1 MANDGTRRSPS
12 GSGYWCD
19 RRGSPAECSGWSPAQ
34 PLGLRRRRRGRKFEA
49 AQERARRR
57 VVLVQRQDPGNGV
70 AETGWPPH
78 LAVRRS
84 LPRRGRRG
92 AARRARHSRRAR
104 LGREV
109 EAAKRARRRVG
120 RVERHRQ
127 RGSKALL
134 ARVACR
140 LLVMSREARTSF
152 EASKRKVR

>member
-109 EAAKRARRRVG
+109 EAAKRVRRRVG
-120 RVERHRQ
+120 RVGRHRQ

-134 ARVACR
+134 ARVLRVAC
-140 LLVMSREARTSF
+140 SF
-152 EASKRKVR
+152 VLGSENVL